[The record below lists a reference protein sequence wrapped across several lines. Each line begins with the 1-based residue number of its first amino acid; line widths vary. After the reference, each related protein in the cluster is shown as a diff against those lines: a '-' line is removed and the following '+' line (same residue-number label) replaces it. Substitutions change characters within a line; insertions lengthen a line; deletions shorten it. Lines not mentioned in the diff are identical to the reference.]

1 MVSLMGLS
9 SVASAYYHWT
19 YFTQRTGAFT
29 PVRLRFDLNT
39 LPGQTVSFFLPR
51 KGPAK
56 MVDGDSYRSLTQQLR
71 RAGETWNTPTSAL
84 QVRFGGYTDQAFA
97 DVLTDQVTPG
107 IDVVFD
113 DELPPGVLA
122 LSEPLTYT
130 DLKYLGEKT
139 SPGFAPILRS
149 RLQLASDLAGRG
161 QASYSDEFFATLV
174 HESGLHRPAGVA
186 IHAGTPW
193 PALR

>member
-1 MVSLMGLS
+1 MKSLTRIGVLMVSLMGLS
-9 SVASAYYHWT
+9 SVASSYYHWT

-97 DVLTDQVTPG
+97 DVLTDN
-107 IDVVFD
+107 
-113 DELPPGVLA
+113 A
-122 LSEPLTYT
+122 LEA
-130 DLKYLGEKT
+130 
-139 SPGFAPILRS
+139 FIS
-149 RLQLASDLAGRG
+149 RLRKKLLGSGASIRTLRG
-161 QASYSDEFFATLV
+161 LGYRVEEET
-174 HESGLHRPAGVA
+174 
-186 IHAGTPW
+186 
-193 PALR
+193 